1 MGDFENS
8 LKMDT
13 DFEALFSSFK
23 NVCPE
28 SQKVVFQNTQRIAC
42 SDTLFYT
49 PVLINDSLTVKAMLD
64 TGSMACT
71 LSDSV
76 VSELREHGV
85 LDNVNEEDTD
95 VILIGCGGKRV
106 FPKSTLELKL
116 DVYGCDVIVPCLV
129 VPGQGDDLILG
140 TNVIKYLVHRLKNS
154 DRYWELISTASGLNP
169 ECDEFLSMMAGV

>member
-1 MGDFENS
+1 MT
-8 LKMDT
+8 LKIPSKWIRISRLCL
-13 DFEALFSSFK
+13 ALLRIYVLSPKKSSFK
-23 NVCPE
+23 IHNALHA
-28 SQKVVFQNTQRIAC
+28 RIHF
-42 SDTLFYT
+42 STHLF
-49 PVLINDSLTVKAMLD
+49 LLMIRSLL
-64 TGSMACT
+64 CT
-71 LSDSV
+71 LNDSV
-76 VSELREHGV
+76 VSELRGHGV